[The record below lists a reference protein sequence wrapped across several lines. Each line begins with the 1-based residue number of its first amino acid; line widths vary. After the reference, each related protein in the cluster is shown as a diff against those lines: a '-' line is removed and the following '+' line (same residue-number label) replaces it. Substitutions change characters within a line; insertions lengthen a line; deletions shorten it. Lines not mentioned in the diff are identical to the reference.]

1 MRRTLGVLLA
11 AGALAGAAAAPAQAE
26 AGLDWQ
32 PCEQN
37 AEVECSTVQVPLD
50 WANPQGEQIDI
61 AVARRPATD
70 PARKIGTLVAM
81 PGGPGGTGVSWLV
94 GGSPFDPEIAAR
106 FDVVSYDPR
115 GFGGSH
121 QLQCDPALMEEMPDV
136 RPDGPEQFE
145 GLKDYNRRASDDC
158 RARSGAIVDHMDT
171 ASVARDIDAF
181 RAALG
186 EQQLSLYGISYGT
199 LTGQMYAE
207 QFPGRVRSLVLDSV
221 FDHSQDTSGFMVT
234 QAEAA
239 EDSFDEFAKWCD
251 RDAACA
257 LHGEDV
263 GAVYDELYKRAE
275 AGELPQPGGTE
286 PMTPVELSRGV
297 IGAFYGP
304 DWHSLATQLDEMRND
319 QPTTVAQQQNPV
331 PNPTAA
337 FCNDHRIEAE
347 SPEDYARLFEQQ
359 EQAAPHLRGGVGGAL
374 APYCL
379 DWKAPVQNPQHVPDI
394 RTEAPVLILNA
405 LHDPATGYN
414 WATNVDSQI
423 ERATM
428 LTYDGWGHGVYTRS
442 ECTAKV
448 THDYLIDGA
457 MPAEGAHCPAVE
469 PGPAPTSVRPNMPW

>member
-1 MRRTLGVLLA
+1 MRRTLGALLA
-11 AGALAGAAAAPAQAE
+11 AGALVGLTAPAHAE
-26 AGLDWQ
+26 PGLDWG

-37 AEVECSTVQVPLD
+37 PEVECSTVRVPLD
-50 WANPQGEQIDI
+50 WADPQGEQVDI

-70 PARKIGTLVAM
+70 PAQRVGTLVHM
-81 PGGPGGTGVSWLV
+81 PGGPGGTGVSQLIA
-94 GGSPFDPEIAAR
+94 GNPFAPELAAR

-121 QLQCDPALMEEMPDV
+121 QLQCDPALIEEQPDV
-136 RPDGPEQFE
+136 RPDGPEHFRQLE
-145 GLKDYNRRASDDC
+145 DHNRRASEDC
-158 RARSGAIVDHMDT
+158 RARSGPIVDHVDT

-199 LTGQMYAE
+199 LVGQMYAE
-207 QFPGRVRSLVLDSV
+207 QFPERVRALVLDSV
-221 FDHSQDTSGFMVT
+221 FDHSQDTTGFVVT

-239 EDSFDEFAKWCD
+239 EDSFDEFAAWCD

-263 GAVYDELYKRAE
+263 GAVFDELYERAE
-275 AGELPQPGGTE
+275 AGELPQPGGSE
-286 PMTPVELSRGV
+286 PMTPVDLSRTAMS
-297 IGAFYGP
+297 AFYGP
-304 DWHSLATQLDEMRND
+304 DWHSLAAQLDELRD
-319 QPTTVAQQQNPV
+319 GRPTTAAQQRDPV

-337 FCNDHRIEAE
+337 FCNDHRIEAGSAE
-347 SPEDYARLFEQQ
+347 EYARLFAQQ
-359 EQAAPHLRGGVGGAL
+359 HQAAPHLRAGVGGVQ

-379 DWKAPVQNPQHVPDI
+379 GWKAPVQNPQHVPDI

-423 ERATM
+423 EQATM
-428 LTYDGWGHGVYTRS
+428 LTYDGWGHGVYDRN
-442 ECTAKV
+442 ECTLNA
-448 THDYLIDGA
+448 THAYLVDGVL
-457 MPAEGAHCPAVE
+457 PQEDAHCPPVQPKPVQTA
-469 PGPAPTSVRPNMPW
+469 TRPDRPW